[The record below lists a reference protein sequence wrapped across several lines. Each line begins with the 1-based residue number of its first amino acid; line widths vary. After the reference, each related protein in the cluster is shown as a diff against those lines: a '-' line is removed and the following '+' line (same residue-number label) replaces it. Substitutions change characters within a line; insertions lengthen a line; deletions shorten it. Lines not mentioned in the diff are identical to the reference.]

1 MDSKLEKQ
9 RRLHF
14 DLINVGLR
22 AQATAAGLVR
32 LCIELRD
39 TGVLSQDAL
48 ERIKGAIADD
58 VSLTAPRGISAR
70 DYRRELEA
78 RLDML
83 FTGTQAVGPG
93 DALAFSSEARPG
105 GKGGVK

>member
-1 MDSKLEKQ
+1 MDRNLEKQ

-39 TGVLSQDAL
+39 ANVLSPEAV
-48 ERIKGAIADD
+48 ERIKDAIAGD

-70 DYRRELEA
+70 NYRHEIKE
-78 RLDML
+78 RLDQL
-83 FTGTQAVGPG
+83 FTGDQEVGPAE
-93 DALAFSSEARPG
+93 ALAFGAKPEL
-105 GKGGVK
+105 

>member
-1 MDSKLEKQ
+1 MDSSLEKQ

-14 DLINVGLR
+14 DLTNVGLR

-39 TGVLSQDAL
+39 ANVLTDDAL

-58 VSLTAPRGISAR
+58 VALTAPRGIPAR
-70 DYRRELEA
+70 DYRYEIKD
-78 RLDML
+78 RLDLL
-83 FTGTQAVGPG
+83 FTGTREVGSAE
-93 DALAFSSEARPG
+93 ALAFGTEPDR
-105 GKGGVK
+105 

>member
-1 MDSKLEKQ
+1 MDSRLEKQ

-39 TGVLSQDAL
+39 AGVLTNDAVQ
-48 ERIKGAIADD
+48 RIKDAIADD
-58 VSLTAPRGISAR
+58 VSLTAPRGIAAR
-70 DYRRELEA
+70 DYRREIET
-78 RLDML
+78 RLDLL
-83 FTGTQAVGPG
+83 FAGAQEVGPA
-93 DALAFSSEARPG
+93 DALAFGTEPTP
-105 GKGGVK
+105 

>member
-1 MDSKLEKQ
+1 MDSRLEKQ

-39 TGVLSQDAL
+39 ADILTEEAL
-48 ERIKGAIADD
+48 LPKIVK
-58 VSLTAPRGISAR
+58 
-70 DYRRELEA
+70 LEHA
-78 RLDML
+78 WRRLDGRNDDG
-83 FTGTQAVGPG
+83 FQVAPFPG
-93 DALAFSSEARPG
+93 
-105 GKGGVK
+105 

>member
-1 MDSKLEKQ
+1 MDSRLEKQ

-39 TGVLSQDAL
+39 ANVLTEDAL

-58 VSLTAPRGISAR
+58 VSLTAPRGIPAR
-70 DYRRELEA
+70 DYRHEIKD
-78 RLDML
+78 RLDLL
-83 FTGTQAVGPG
+83 FTGSKEVGPA
-93 DALAFSSEARPG
+93 DALAFGAEPDF
-105 GKGGVK
+105 

>member
-58 VSLTAPRGISAR
+58 VSLTAPRGLSAR
-70 DYRRELEA
+70 ASRRA
-78 RLDML
+78 RSAE
-83 FTGTQAVGPG
+83 GSVGKECVSKCRSRG
-93 DALAFSSEARPG
+93 WAGHKKKNNQRHHVLC
-105 GKGGVK
+105 

>member
-1 MDSKLEKQ
+1 MDSRLEKQ

-39 TGVLSQDAL
+39 ADILTEDAL
-48 ERIKGAIADD
+48 ERIKSAIADD

-70 DYRRELEA
+70 DYRHEIKG
-78 RLDML
+78 RLDLL
-83 FTGTQAVGPG
+83 FTGTQEVGPA
-93 DALAFSSEARPG
+93 DALAFGAEPDF
-105 GKGGVK
+105 